1 MQSRRILTLFVVA
14 LLMCGPSAVSAA
26 SFNTTRLAQDKPA
39 DIAGKYE
46 GVAKSQAIGEIP
58 LKVEIKNV
66 GGKLSGSIDTAQG
79 ALAITSGTYAADG
92 KIVMKFDA
100 GGTEGTVTAKPMGD
114 KIVGEWEMGG
124 QTGTIEL
131 KKVGAAVAG
140 SPAPSAPPSSPP
152 AAGADAMI
160 NGLWACKADVGGSD
174 ILFTLNLKHDAGKI
188 TGSSESDMGTA
199 QVSKGTFSGDK
210 LDFALET
217 PNGVVAFTGL
227 LKAAAIAGEYDFA
240 GQAKGKWDCKRK

>member
-26 SFNTTRLAQDKPA
+26 SLNTNRLAQDKPA

-46 GVAKSQAIGEIP
+46 GVAKSAAIGELP
-58 LKVEIKNV
+58 LKVEIKNQA
-66 GGKLSGSIDTAQG
+66 GKLSGTIDTAQG

-131 KKVGAAVAG
+131 KRVGAMAATPAT
-140 SPAPSAPPSSPP
+140 PAPSTPP
-152 AAGADAMI
+152 AAGMLATDW
-160 NGLWACKADVGGSD
+160 NGSADVEGQKLEFSMKLKLDGQTVTGETNSAMGAG
-174 ILFTLNLKHDAGKI
+174 TL
-188 TGSSESDMGTA
+188 
-199 QVSKGTFSGDK
+199 KGTFIGDK
-210 LDFALET
+210 L
-217 PNGVVAFTGL
+217 AFVLDAGGAQINFNAV
-227 LKAAAIAGEYDFA
+227 LKDGKLIGEYDFP
-240 GQAKGKWDCKRK
+240 GQGKGKWEAIKK

>member
-14 LLMCGPSAVSAA
+14 LLMCGLSAVSAA
-26 SFNTTRLAQDKPA
+26 SLNTNRLAQDKPV

-58 LKVEIKNV
+58 LKVEIKNQA
-66 GGKLSGSIDTAQG
+66 GKLSGTIDTAQG

-131 KKVGAAVAG
+131 RKVGAMAATA
-140 SPAPSAPPSSPP
+140 SPAPSSAP
-152 AAGADAMI
+152 AAASTLGAKTDWEA
-160 NGLWACKADVGGSD
+160 WAEVDGQKLD
-174 ILFTLNLKHDAGKI
+174 FTMSLKLDGQTV
-188 TGSSESDMGTA
+188 TGETNSAMGTGTI
-199 QVSKGTFSGDK
+199 KGTFVGDK
-210 LDFALET
+210 LTFVLDAGGAQI
-217 PNGVVAFTGL
+217 NMSAV
-227 LKAAAIAGEYDFA
+227 LKEGKLIGEFDLP
-240 GQAKGKWDCKRK
+240 GQAKGKWEAKKK

>member
-26 SFNTTRLAQDKPA
+26 SLTTNRPAQDKPA

-46 GVAKSQAIGEIP
+46 GVAKSAAIGEIP
-58 LKVEIKNV
+58 LKVEIKNQA
-66 GGKLSGSIDTAQG
+66 GKLSGTIDTAQG

-114 KIVGEWEMGG
+114 KIVGEFELGG

-131 KKVGAAVAG
+131 KKVGAMAAAPAT
-140 SPAPSAPPSSPP
+140 PAPSASASASA
-152 AAGADAMI
+152 AAGDYDGA
-160 NGLWACKADVGGSD
+160 ADVDGQK
-174 ILFTLNLKHDAGKI
+174 LEFTMKLKVDGQTV
-188 TGSSESDMGTA
+188 TGETNSAMGTGTL
-199 QVSKGTFSGDK
+199 KGTFIGDK
-210 LDFALET
+210 LVFVLDAGGAQINFSAVLKD
-217 PNGVVAFTGL
+217 GKLTGEFEL
-227 LKAAAIAGEYDFA
+227 P
-240 GQAKGKWDCKRK
+240 GQAKGKWEAKKK